1 LIYSRFLH
9 AFTMAAK
16 INETYLLWVLAMRA
30 EKRAL
35 ALKSA
40 VPWHDFGHSGASWAW
55 ANKQSERIDEVGLDV
70 WLQTKGA
77 RAPEGTAPW
86 FPNLD
91 AAIQHLK
98 KTCDCP
104 PNRCLKQLK

>member
-1 LIYSRFLH
+1 MRF
-9 AFTMAAK
+9 AMAAK

-40 VPWHDFGHSGASWAW
+40 LPWHDFGHSGASWAW
-55 ANKQSERIDEVGLDV
+55 VNKQSARIDEVGLDV

-77 RAPEGTAPW
+77 RAPENTAPW
-86 FPNLD
+86 FDEWLNAP
-91 AAIQHLK
+91 K